1 MGKQHPSNSGT
12 DLGALFTYHPPNL
25 GQTGRYGVIRDHAR
39 SLAAAIMGCCPDCA
53 DRSAAI
59 RKVREAMMTANAA
72 IALETYEPVDDEA
85 QQAAD
90 TLYDAIVHPR
100 PVGPS
105 PLCDVPHDDSITQGD
120 SDDVDGSTWTKTGAL
135 RSQSGAESPAD
146 LECAHDWREWGVN
159 ARWLPATDIS
169 GKSSAYTVLSAER
182 VCKRCGKV
190 ETG

>member
-1 MGKQHPSNSGT
+1 MGKPHPSNSGT
-12 DLGALFTYHPPNL
+12 DLGALFAYHPPDVPPHV
-25 GQTGRYGVIRDHAR
+25 GQTGRYVVIRDRAR

-85 QQAAD
+85 PQAAD

-105 PLCDVPHDDSITQGD
+105 PLCDVPHDDSVTLGD
-120 SDDVDGSTWTKTGAL
+120 SGDVDGSTWTKGDAL
-135 RSQSGAESPAD
+135 RPHKPES
-146 LECAHDWREWGVN
+146 
-159 ARWLPATDIS
+159 
-169 GKSSAYTVLSAER
+169 ER
-182 VCKRCGKV
+182 
-190 ETG
+190 